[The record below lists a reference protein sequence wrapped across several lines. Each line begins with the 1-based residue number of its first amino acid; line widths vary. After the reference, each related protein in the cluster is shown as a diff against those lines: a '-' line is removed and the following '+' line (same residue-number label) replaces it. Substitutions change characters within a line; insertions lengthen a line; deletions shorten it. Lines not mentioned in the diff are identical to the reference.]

1 MPDRPR
7 GAIAFPDVGV
17 AAKTEAH
24 EARAAGPDFHAIG
37 DYGFVSDCHTGAL
50 VASDGTVEWMCLR
63 RFDSPSIFA
72 AVLDRN
78 AGAWRLGPR
87 GLRAP
92 VARRYVPGTNVLETS
107 WMTRTGWFVVRDAL
121 ALAPAGDEDGTDE
134 HARDLGPHDAEHL
147 FVRAVE
153 CVHGHVE
160 VETIC
165 EPAFD
170 YATEQ
175 THWRLVDRDTLAADA
190 SGGGVTLRLL
200 GDIPLEVEGSVAR
213 GVRTLKAGD
222 GCFSCLS
229 WREELGGPRDAS
241 DAIARVDCTVEL
253 WRRWLEG
260 GVFPDHPWRW
270 TLQRSALALKGLTY
284 EPTGAMVA
292 ALTTSLPETPGGE
305 RNWDYRYTWIRDA
318 TFTLWS
324 LHVLGFDHEA
334 REFMEF
340 VCELFHGRGPE
351 AQIMFGI
358 GGETELTEKTL
369 DHLSGYIGSKPVR
382 VGNAAFEQR
391 QNDVYGALLD
401 SIYIHSKTRGGVPE
415 HMSSIVFEQAK
426 AASQAWHIPDQG
438 IWEAR
443 GEPKHYVS
451 SKLMSW
457 VALDRAGRLA
467 RGMDKNELAD
477 GWEREAEVVKAEI
490 LERGLSDRGVFRQ
503 HYDTDAL
510 DASLLLIPL
519 VRFLRPSD
527 ERVRATVLAI
537 ADELTENGLVLRYRL
552 EETEDGLTGKEGTFT
567 ICSFWLVSAL
577 SEIGERKRAR
587 QLCQRVLSHATPLG
601 LYAEEIE
608 GLSGAQLGNFPQ
620 AFTHL
625 ALINA
630 VSHVIADEQ
639 LGERDEPSAVFS
651 EMRAAGAAG

>member
-1 MPDRPR
+1 
-7 GAIAFPDVGV
+7 VGV
-17 AAKTEAH
+17 AAKAEAY
-24 EARAAGPDFHAIG
+24 EARAAGRDFHAIG
-37 DYGFVSDCHTGAL
+37 DYGFLSDCHTGAL

-78 AGAWRLGPR
+78 AGAWRLGPT

-107 WMTRTGWFVVRDAL
+107 WMTPTGWFVVRDAL
-121 ALAPAGDEDGTDE
+121 TLAPAGDEEDGTDE

-147 FVRAVE
+147 FVRTVE
-153 CVHGHVE
+153 CVHGRVE

-175 THWRLVDRDTLAADA
+175 TRWRLLDRDALAADA
-190 SGGGVTLRLL
+190 SGGGVTLRLM

-222 GCFSCLS
+222 SCFSCLT
-229 WREELGGPRDAS
+229 WREELGGPQDAA
-241 DAIARVDCTVEL
+241 DAIARVDRTVDL

-260 GVFPDHPWRW
+260 GTFPDHPWRW

-324 LHVLGFDHEA
+324 LHVIGFDQEA

-340 VCELFHGRGPE
+340 VCRLFHGRGPE

-358 GGETELTEKTL
+358 GGETELTEMTL
-369 DHLSGYIGSKPVR
+369 DHMSGYIGSKPVR
-382 VGNAAFEQR
+382 VGNAAYRQR

-401 SIYIHSKTRGGVPE
+401 SIYIHSKTREGVPDE
-415 HMSSIVFEQAK
+415 MAPIAFEQAEA
-426 AASQAWHIPDQG
+426 AASAWHLPDQG

-443 GEPKHYVS
+443 GEPKHYLS
-451 SKLMSW
+451 SKLMCW
-457 VALDRAGRLA
+457 VALDRGSRLA
-467 RGMDKNELAD
+467 RDRDRDDLAE
-477 GWEREAEVVKAEI
+477 GWEAEAKAVQAEI
-490 LERGLSDRGVFRQ
+490 LERGLSERGVFRQ
-503 HYDTDAL
+503 HYETDAL

-537 ADELTENGLVLRYRL
+537 ADELTDHGLVLRYRVD
-552 EETEDGLTGKEGTFT
+552 ETEDGLTGEEGTFT

-587 QLCQRVLSHATPLG
+587 QMCQRVLSHATPLG

-608 GLSGAQLGNFPQ
+608 AVSGAQLGNFPQ

-625 ALINA
+625 ALVNA
-630 VSHVIADEQ
+630 VSHVISDEQ
-639 LGERDEPSAVFS
+639 KGERDEPSAVFT
-651 EMRAAGAAG
+651 ETRAAGAAG

>member
-1 MPDRPR
+1 MS
-7 GAIAFPDVGV
+7 V
-17 AAKTEAH
+17 AAKAQDLR
-24 EARAAGPDFHAIG
+24 ARAAGPDFHAIG
-37 DYGFVSDCHTGAL
+37 DYGFISDCHTGAL
-50 VASDGTVEWMCLR
+50 VASDGTVEWLCLR

-72 AVLDRN
+72 ALLDRQ

-92 VARRYVPGTNVLETS
+92 VGRRYVPGTNVLETS
-107 WMTRTGWFVVRDAL
+107 WMTPTGWFIVHDAL
-121 ALAPAGDEDGTDE
+121 ALAPAADEDGTDV

-147 FVRAVE
+147 LVRTVE
-153 CVHGHVE
+153 CVHGRVE

-175 THWRLVDRDTLAADA
+175 TRWSLVDRDTLAADA
-190 SGGGVTLRLL
+190 SGGGLTLRLL
-200 GDIPLEVEGSVAR
+200 GDIPLEIDGSVAR
-213 GVRTLKAGD
+213 GVRTLEAGAR
-222 GCFSCLS
+222 CFSCLS
-229 WREELGGPRDAS
+229 WREELGGPRDAP
-241 DAIARVDCTVEL
+241 DAVARVDCTIEL

-260 GVFPDHPWRW
+260 GKFPDHPWRW

-318 TFTLWS
+318 SFTLWS
-324 LHVLGFDHEA
+324 LHVIGFDQEA

-340 VCELFHGRGPE
+340 VCQLFHGRGPE

-358 GGETELTEKTL
+358 GGETELTERTL
-369 DHLSGYIGSKPVR
+369 DHMSGYIGSKPVR
-382 VGNAAFEQR
+382 IGNAAYKQR

-401 SIYIHSKTRGGVPE
+401 SIYIHSKTRQGVPE
-415 HMSSIVFEQAK
+415 EMVAIVLEQAEA
-426 AASQAWHIPDQG
+426 AASAWHLPDQG

-457 VALDRAGRLA
+457 VALDRATRLA
-467 RGMDKNELAD
+467 RDRGRNELAD
-477 GWEREAEVVKAEI
+477 SWEREANAVQAEI
-490 LERGLSDRGVFRQ
+490 LERGVSERGVFRQ

-519 VRFLRPSD
+519 VRFLRPDD

-537 ADELTENGLVLRYRL
+537 ADELTEHGLVLRYRV
-552 EETEDGLTGKEGTFT
+552 EETDDGLTGEEGTFT

-577 SEIGERKRAR
+577 SEIGERRRAQ
-587 QLCQRVLSHATPLG
+587 QLCQRVLSHATTLG

-608 GLSGAQLGNFPQ
+608 AFSGAQLGNYPQ

-630 VSHVIADEQ
+630 VSHVISDEE

>member
-1 MPDRPR
+1 MS
-7 GAIAFPDVGV
+7 V
-17 AAKTEAH
+17 AAKAQDLR
-24 EARAAGPDFHAIG
+24 ARAAGPDFHAIG
-37 DYGFVSDCHTGAL
+37 DYGFISDCHTGAL
-50 VASDGTVEWMCLR
+50 VASDGTVEWLCLR

-72 AVLDRN
+72 ALLDRQ

-92 VARRYVPGTNVLETS
+92 VGRRYVPGTNVLETS
-107 WMTRTGWFVVRDAL
+107 WMTPTGWFIVHDAL
-121 ALAPAGDEDGTDE
+121 ALAPAADEDGTDV

-147 FVRAVE
+147 LVRTVE
-153 CVHGHVE
+153 CVHGRVE

-175 THWRLVDRDTLAADA
+175 TQWSLVDRDTLAADA
-190 SGGGVTLRLL
+190 SGGGLTLRLL
-200 GDIPLEVEGSVAR
+200 GDIPLEIDGSVAR
-213 GVRTLKAGD
+213 GVRTLEAGAR
-222 GCFSCLS
+222 CFSCLS
-229 WREELGGPRDAS
+229 WREELGGPRDAP
-241 DAIARVDCTVEL
+241 DAVARVDCTIEL

-260 GVFPDHPWRW
+260 GKFPDHPWRW

-318 TFTLWS
+318 SFTLWS
-324 LHVLGFDHEA
+324 LHVIGFDQEA

-340 VCELFHGRGPE
+340 VCQLFHGRGPE

-358 GGETELTEKTL
+358 GGETELTERTL
-369 DHLSGYIGSKPVR
+369 DHMSGYIGSKPVR
-382 VGNAAFEQR
+382 IGNAAYKQR

-401 SIYIHSKTRGGVPE
+401 SIYIHSKTRQGVPE
-415 HMSSIVFEQAK
+415 EMVAIVLEQAEA
-426 AASQAWHIPDQG
+426 AASAWHLPDQG

-457 VALDRAGRLA
+457 VALDRATRLA
-467 RGMDKNELAD
+467 RDRGRNELAD
-477 GWEREAEVVKAEI
+477 SWEREANAVQAEI
-490 LERGLSDRGVFRQ
+490 LERGVSERGVFRQ

-519 VRFLRPSD
+519 VRFLRPDD

-537 ADELTENGLVLRYRL
+537 ADELTEHGLVLRYRV
-552 EETEDGLTGKEGTFT
+552 EETDDGLTGEEGTFT

-577 SEIGERKRAR
+577 SEIGERRRAQ
-587 QLCQRVLSHATPLG
+587 QLCQRVLSHATTLG

-608 GLSGAQLGNFPQ
+608 AFSGAQLGNYPQ

-630 VSHVIADEQ
+630 VSHVISDEE